1 MKKLFTTLF
10 VFSALMNNAQNVV
23 NYGMLGNPTNQ
34 VSNPSADPMTSFH
47 LGYAHFYQDLNFGVT
62 AGDLFAGSDGILG
75 NLSALDQ
82 DLFSL
87 SNELHIDAMSLG
99 VKIGKN
105 YLYAGTQLD
114 LWTRLDVDLDMMR
127 FAYSGMADNQGNF
140 DPNYVG
146 DFSDFGLSQ
155 DVIGTA
161 YIGFQRSFLENR
173 LRIGAA
179 YNRHMY
185 YSGARMVAN
194 ELSLTSSPQ
203 TNGLV
208 ALDVGLDVDIISS
221 NLLEQSDITDLS
233 MDSLFEKVIHLD
245 KDGNPD
251 IVLRE
256 FLSNP
261 MAVSNSFNVG
271 FTARPIKLLEF
282 SFNINGLGGS
292 GFTGLGDAQHNL
304 KESKYIGGFT
314 YTSQPGDTI
323 ADEINNAIAEY
334 IDELDS
340 VNTTVYYQA
349 PTVGYDVVLPQT
361 IQGAMNCYFGK
372 RSYIGAHYISRS
384 NSVRDYDYLGF
395 NAFWWCAN
403 QLQVKAGYYT
413 ALDEMNADFLNLA
426 LQFRLTPVIQVF
438 VGTRSVMDFAT
449 IGDELMF
456 SDVDLGSLAPTDLVV
471 PSDFSNVHL
480 TAGASLALF
489 DKRFKEEKDARK
501 EAKAAKKAKEVKEL
515 TPAQEVQE

>member
-10 VFSALMNNAQNVV
+10 VFGALMSNAQNVV
-23 NYGMLGNPTNQ
+23 NYGMLGNPTNL
-34 VSNPSADPMTSFH
+34 VSNPSADPMTRFH
-47 LGYAHFYQDLNFGVT
+47 LGYAHFYQDLNFGLT
-62 AGDLFAGSDGILG
+62 AGDLFAGSEGILG

-87 SNELHIDAMSLG
+87 SNELHVDAISMGL
-99 VKIGKN
+99 KLGKN
-105 YLYAGTQLD
+105 YIYAGTQLD
-114 LWTRLDVDLDMMR
+114 LWTRLDVDLDMIR
-127 FAYSGMADNQGNF
+127 FAYSGMSDDQGNI
-140 DPNYVG
+140 DPNYMG
-146 DFSDFGLSQ
+146 DFSDFGFSQ
-155 DVIGTA
+155 DIIGTV
-161 YIGFQRSFLENR
+161 YFGLQRSFLENR

-179 YNRHMY
+179 YNQHRY
-185 YSGARMVAN
+185 YTGARMVAN
-194 ELSLTSSPQ
+194 ELSLTSTPQ

-208 ALDVGLDVDIISS
+208 ALDVGVDVDIISS

-233 MDSLFEKVIHLD
+233 MDSLTAKIIHLD
-245 KDGNPD
+245 SDGNPNID
-251 IVLRE
+251 AQQ
-256 FLSNP
+256 FLNTP
-261 MAVSNSFNVG
+261 MGISNSFNVG
-271 FTARPIKLLEF
+271 VTARPIKLLEF

-292 GFTGLGDAQHNL
+292 GFTGLGDAQHKL
-304 KESKYIGGFT
+304 KESKNIGGFS
-314 YTSQPGDTI
+314 YTSQPGDTV

-340 VNTTVYYQA
+340 LNTTLSFQT
-349 PTVGYDVVLPQT
+349 PSGYDVVMPRT

-372 RSYIGAHYISRS
+372 RSYIGAHYISRT

-395 NAFWWCAN
+395 NAYWWCAK

-426 LQFRLTPVIQVF
+426 LQFRLTPVIQIF

-449 IGDELMF
+449 IGDELMS
-456 SDVDLGSLAPTDLVV
+456 SDVDLGNLAPTDLVV

-489 DKRFKEEKDARK
+489 DKRFKDEKYARK

-515 TPAQEVQE
+515 TPAEEVQE